1 MVIPGQQDPALAKFE
16 MQLYDELCSQ
26 HGRVDLFI
34 KSKADEIARRL
45 EHLSRNLQ
53 RFQSRSQSLDSLDVS
68 SSFKR
73 QRRFAKYERELREC
87 GDEIHSLSR
96 FASAQVVAFRKITKK
111 YKKWTGSTTLGSR
124 FNDGVLNDSRSFA
137 HRDFSDLQT
146 RYDAVTRDLRAAA
159 PLSAPS
165 SPSAAGPPTPERP
178 RNSRRSTQVTF
189 EPLPP
194 PKMQPAPKY
203 WNEYDNG
210 SDCGDRDEYAIYIN
224 PEQDSSFPGLGYLDS
239 IFAPQVDK
247 VKAWFRRHSA
257 LENRPLLHPDA
268 HDGYVSSSGRPD
280 SDEDEVSSNDG
291 LPSHGYATF
300 HASFPA

>member
-1 MVIPGQQDPALAKFE
+1 MKYGQQLEQESVPQWSLHNLDYNSLKHEIKVHTTRDQATAMVIPGQQDPALAKFE

-111 YKKWTGSTTLGSR
+111 YK
-124 FNDGVLNDSRSFA
+124 V
-137 HRDFSDLQT
+137 
-146 RYDAVTRDLRAAA
+146 
-159 PLSAPS
+159 
-165 SPSAAGPPTPERP
+165 
-178 RNSRRSTQVTF
+178 
-189 EPLPP
+189 
-194 PKMQPAPKY
+194 
-203 WNEYDNG
+203 
-210 SDCGDRDEYAIYIN
+210 
-224 PEQDSSFPGLGYLDS
+224 
-239 IFAPQVDK
+239 
-247 VKAWFRRHSA
+247 
-257 LENRPLLHPDA
+257 
-268 HDGYVSSSGRPD
+268 
-280 SDEDEVSSNDG
+280 
-291 LPSHGYATF
+291 
-300 HASFPA
+300 